1 MGEMPLSE
9 VLLMR
14 VGERK
19 KGRLEEVEEVEEVE
33 EGEEGEERKKRKRI
47 VGGGGG

>member
-14 VGERK
+14 VGGRK
-19 KGRLEEVEEVEEVE
+19 KGRLEEVEE
-33 EGEEGEERKKRKRI
+33 GKKRKRI
-47 VGGGGG
+47 VGGGG

>member
-33 EGEEGEERKKRKRI
+33 ERKKRKRI